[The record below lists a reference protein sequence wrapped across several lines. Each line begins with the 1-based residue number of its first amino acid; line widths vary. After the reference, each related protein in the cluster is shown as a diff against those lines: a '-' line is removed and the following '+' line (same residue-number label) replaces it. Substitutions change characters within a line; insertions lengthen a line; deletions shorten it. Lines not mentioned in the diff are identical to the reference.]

1 MSAEECVTDM
11 GLQALLLGKYNG
23 ATAAAAAIDAVTP
36 SAVEAVS
43 SPLWDLDRQK
53 FLLNTLRFKLK
64 FICNLIKILNHQF
77 PLQALKKVSSG
88 NLSMSALGNVAN
100 IPYLDQL

>member
-53 FLLNTLRFKLK
+53 F
-64 FICNLIKILNHQF
+64 
-77 PLQALKKVSSG
+77 
-88 NLSMSALGNVAN
+88 
-100 IPYLDQL
+100 